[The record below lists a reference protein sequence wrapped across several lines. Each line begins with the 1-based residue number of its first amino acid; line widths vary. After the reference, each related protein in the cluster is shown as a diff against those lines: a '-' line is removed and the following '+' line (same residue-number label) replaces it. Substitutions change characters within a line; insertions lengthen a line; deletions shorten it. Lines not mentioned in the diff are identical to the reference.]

1 MYGENI
7 MKKRIIAVLSLI
19 IGVVVGQCIAQRN
32 MFKKLEEAQ
41 MMSDKHLELFKVMT
55 QWVKVKQ
62 EGKNIAD
69 VLKEE
74 GYLKIA
80 VYGMSYVGES
90 LVNELKDT
98 GVRVLY
104 GIDKN
109 VDRISSTVDIVSIN
123 DNLEPVDAIIVTA
136 ISFFDEINKELS
148 KKIDCPI
155 ISLDDIIFIL

>member
-1 MYGENI
+1 
-7 MKKRIIAVLSLI
+7 
-19 IGVVVGQCIAQRN
+19 
-32 MFKKLEEAQ
+32 
-41 MMSDKHLELFKVMT
+41 MS
-55 QWVKVKQ
+55 
-62 EGKNIAD
+62 GKAE
-69 VLKEE
+69 LKE
-74 GYLKIA
+74 
-80 VYGMSYVGES
+80 
-90 LVNELKDT
+90 T

>member
-1 MYGENI
+1 

-19 IGVVVGQCIAQRN
+19 IGVVAGQCIAQRN

-74 GYLKIA
+74 RYLKIA
-80 VYGMSYVGES
+80 V
-90 LVNELKDT
+90 
-98 GVRVLY
+98 Y

-155 ISLDDIIFIL
+155 ISLDDIIYIL